1 MWLLWNGIA
10 LRGCGHCG
18 MILHC
23 MDVVVVEW
31 YCIVW
36 MWSLW
41 SGIELYGCGRCGV
54 VLNCVDVVVVEWY

>member
-1 MWLLWNGIA
+1 M
-10 LRGCGHCG
+10 
-18 MILHC
+18 
-23 MDVVVVEW
+23 VVVEW
-31 YCIVW
+31 YCIAW